1 MTLAAFWLNQQV
13 LSLLNQRAILGKL
26 VVSDSLLANAQLR
39 EDGGARIGIVPCPPT
54 QIMSGQVCYGATTLL
69 SSGPHTKGRAAGT
82 GVYFNNCEVSQEM
95 HPSQMSHAVRY
106 TTCIV
111 PSLPEGKPMSQPP
124 QLLTQVSR
132 DGAVTPEESSQVS
145 DIEQRETDDPNERN
159 EVISKACKRDR
170 PFHNSEEKRAKRAR
184 PDAREP
190 ESLSTEQKAFVEA
203 ALALKSYAMVT
214 PTYPPKSLLNA
225 LPPPPFSLASS

>member
-13 LSLLNQRAILGKL
+13 LSLMNQRAILGKR
-26 VVSDSLLANAQLR
+26 VVSDSFLADAQLR
-39 EDGGARIGIVPCPPT
+39 EDGRARIGIVPCPPT
-54 QIMSGQVCYGATTLL
+54 QIKAGQVCYGAKTPL
-69 SSGPHTKGRAAGT
+69 SSGPHTNGRAAGT
-82 GVYFNNCEVSQEM
+82 GVYFNNYEVLQEM

-106 TTCIV
+106 TSIV

-145 DIEQRETDDPNERN
+145 DNEQRETDDPNERN
-159 EVISKACKRDR
+159 EVISKACKRNHRFHDSEDR
-170 PFHNSEEKRAKRAR
+170 PAKLAR

-190 ESLSTEQKAFVEA
+190 ESLSTDQKAFVEA
-203 ALALKSYAMVT
+203 ALALKSYAKVT
-214 PTYPPKSLLNA
+214 PTYPPKSHLSA